1 MQELKLHVASEI
13 VDGTEDLWVTSDSTV
28 IHLSIDVRTG
38 TLRGFSCRLGPGVV
52 AEMGE
57 TRSALSDEVYPAL
70 CIFTEDENHHASP
83 QQFCR
88 KYGTEWFIE
97 S

>member
-1 MQELKLHVASEI
+1 MHDLKLHVASEI
-13 VDGTEDLWVTSDSTV
+13 VNGTEELWVTSDSTV
-28 IHLSIDVRTG
+28 IHLSIEVRTG
-38 TLRGFSCRLGPGVV
+38 IVRGFSCRLGSGVV

-57 TRSALSDEVYPAL
+57 ARSALSTEVYPTL
-70 CIFTEDENHHASP
+70 CIFTEDANHHVSQ

-88 KYGTEWFIE
+88 KHGSEWFIE

>member
-1 MQELKLHVASEI
+1 MRQLKLHVASEI
-13 VDGTEDLWVTSDSTV
+13 DDGTETLWVTSDSTV
-28 IHLSIDVRTG
+28 ILLTIDVSTG
-38 TLRGFSCRLGPGVV
+38 KLRGFSCRLGPGVV

-57 TRSALSDEVYPAL
+57 ARSAQSPEVYPSL
-70 CIFTEDENHHASP
+70 CIFTEDENHQASP

-88 KYGTEWFIE
+88 KYGSEWIIE

>member
-1 MQELKLHVASEI
+1 MRDLKLHVASEI
-13 VDGTEDLWVTSDSTV
+13 VDGTENLWVTSDSTV
-28 IHLSIDVRTG
+28 ILVTIDVSAGRV
-38 TLRGFSCRLGPGVV
+38 RGFSCRLGPGVV

-57 TRSALSDEVYPAL
+57 VRSPLSAEVYPML
-70 CIFTEDENHHASP
+70 CIFMEDDNHHASP

-88 KYGTEWFIE
+88 KYGDEWVIE

>member
-1 MQELKLHVASEI
+1 MHEMNLHVASEI
-13 VDGTEDLWVTSDSTV
+13 VDGTEELWVTSDSTV
-28 IHLSIDVRTG
+28 IHLSIEVGTG
-38 TLRGFSCRLGPGVV
+38 IVRGFSCRLGPGVV

-57 TRSALSDEVYPAL
+57 ARSALSDEVYPML

-88 KYGTEWFIE
+88 KYGAEWLVE

>member
-13 VDGTEDLWVTSDSTV
+13 VDGTETLWVTSDSTV
-28 IHLSIDVRTG
+28 ILVTIEVSTG
-38 TLRGFSCRLGPGVV
+38 RVRGFSCRLGPGVV

-57 TRSALSDEVYPAL
+57 ARSALSSKVYPML
-70 CIFTEDENHHASP
+70 CIFAEDENHHASP

-88 KYGTEWFIE
+88 KYGTEWLIE

>member
-1 MQELKLHVASEI
+1 MQEMKLHVASEI

-28 IHLSIDVRTG
+28 IHLSIEVGTG
-38 TLRGFSCRLGPGVV
+38 IVRGFSCRLGPGVV

-57 TRSALSDEVYPAL
+57 ARSALSKEVYPML

-88 KYGTEWFIE
+88 KYGAEWLIE

>member
-1 MQELKLHVASEI
+1 MRELKLHVASKI
-13 VDGTEDLWVTSDSTV
+13 VDGTEELWVTSDSSV
-28 IHLSIDVRTG
+28 IHLSIEVATGIVRS
-38 TLRGFSCRLGPGVV
+38 FSCRLGPGVV

-57 TRSALSDEVYPAL
+57 ARSALSCEVYPML
-70 CIFTEDENHHASP
+70 CIFTEDENHQSSP

-88 KYGTEWFIE
+88 KYGTEWLIE

>member
-1 MQELKLHVASEI
+1 MQELNLHVTSEI
-13 VDGTEDLWVTSDSTV
+13 IDGTEELWVTADSTI
-28 IHLSIDVRTG
+28 IHLSIDVGTG

-57 TRSALSDEVYPAL
+57 ARSIISGEAYPML

-88 KYGTEWFIE
+88 KYGTEWLIE